1 MERILVIDDDRDMC
15 LVLSKFLAKNNFETH
30 VAHTGKSGLK
40 LLQAN
45 DYDLALCDYKLPDI
59 TGTTLIQKMKSIN
72 PGLAVIIISGYAE
85 VHHAVEAFRLG
96 ASDYMIK
103 PFYHEDLL
111 STISDAIITNRN
123 RMVEEGEGED
133 NNETA
138 SASKEDYQ
146 FVLGKSM
153 QAQIIQHHINLIA
166 PCDLSVVI
174 SGETGTGKEF
184 VAQAIHKLSR
194 RSRKP
199 LVAIDCGALPGELAG
214 SELFGHV
221 KGSFTGALADK
232 QGSFEAADKGTIFLD
247 EVGNLSYENQARLL
261 RVLQERKIKRIG
273 STFDIPVDVRI
284 IAATNENLIQNVKD
298 GKFREDLFHRLNEFK
313 IQISPLRDRRED
325 ILFFADLF
333 LRQAAEALGREVM
346 TLTPE
351 SRNCLLNYSWQ
362 GNLRELNNVVRR
374 AVLLTTGSQVEP
386 DSLPEEIRQVKIQN
400 PVSESV
406 NSSVGFLK
414 SVAHATEKQTI
425 IEALVKVNYNKS
437 KASQLLNIDRKTLYN
452 KLRLYNIPG

>member
-1 MERILVIDDDRDMC
+1 
-15 LVLSKFLAKNNFETH
+15 
-30 VAHTGKSGLK
+30 
-40 LLQAN
+40 
-45 DYDLALCDYKLPDI
+45 
-59 TGTTLIQKMKSIN
+59 
-72 PGLAVIIISGYAE
+72 
-85 VHHAVEAFRLG
+85 
-96 ASDYMIK
+96 
-103 PFYHEDLL
+103 
-111 STISDAIITNRN
+111 
-123 RMVEEGEGED
+123 
-133 NNETA
+133 
-138 SASKEDYQ
+138 
-146 FVLGKSM
+146 
-153 QAQIIQHHINLIA
+153 
-166 PCDLSVVI
+166 
-174 SGETGTGKEF
+174 
-184 VAQAIHKLSR
+184 
-194 RSRKP
+194 
-199 LVAIDCGALPGELAG
+199 VAIDCGALPGELAG

-221 KGSFTGALADK
+221 KGSFTGALTDK

-333 LRQAAEALGREVM
+333 LRQASEALGREVM
-346 TLTPE
+346 TLTQE
-351 SRNCLLNYSWQ
+351 TRNCLLNYSWQ
-362 GNLRELNNVVRR
+362 GNLRELNNAIRR
-374 AVLLTTGSQVEP
+374 AVLLSAGSQVEP
-386 DSLPEEIRQVKIQN
+386 DCLPEEIRQVRIQN
-400 PVSESV
+400 PVTESL

>member
-30 VAHTGKSGLK
+30 VAHTGKTGLK
-40 LLQAN
+40 LLQSN
-45 DYDLALCDYKLPDI
+45 DYDLALCDYKLPDV
-59 TGTTLIQKMKSIN
+59 TGTNLLQKMKSIN

-85 VHHAVEAFRLG
+85 VNHAVEAFRLG

-103 PFYHEDLL
+103 PFFHEDLL
-111 STISDAIITNRN
+111 ATIHDAIVNNRT
-123 RMVEEGEGED
+123 RIMEEAEHED
-133 NNETA
+133 NDEPKVSAREDNE
-138 SASKEDYQ
+138 

-194 RSRKP
+194 RYKKP

-247 EVGNLSYENQARLL
+247 EVGNLSSENQARLL

-284 IAATNENLIQNVKD
+284 IAATNENLIQRVKD

-313 IQISPLRDRRED
+313 IHISPLRERRED

-333 LRQAAEALGREVM
+333 LTQASEALGREEM
-346 TLTPE
+346 TLTQE
-351 SRNCLLNYSWQ
+351 TRNYLLNYSWQ
-362 GNLRELNNVVRR
+362 GNLRELNNVIRR
-374 AVLLTTGSQVEP
+374 AVLLSPVNIVEP
-386 DSLPEEIRQVKIQN
+386 DCLPEEIRQLKIQN
-400 PVSESV
+400 PVTENV
-406 NSSVGFLK
+406 NPTVGFLK

-425 IEALVKVNYNKS
+425 IDALVKVNYNKS